1 MSVDEDPENL
11 ELTIYDLNDPLTDE
25 YEVNSYDLIHSRF
38 IGPGIHKNRW
48 PSYVRDLRK
57 LLKPGGWLQM
67 VEYYL
72 NIQSDNGRLTDA
84 HALSRWYTKYAE
96 TMQRDRDPRIGRR
109 LEQHMRN
116 AGLKDVTVK
125 KFDLHIGPWSRGTGQ
140 SFSSISWCLFRRA
153 FQSDL
158 SKATCRLVFPT
169 FLVSMSSCSRS

>member
-11 ELTIYDLNDPLTDE
+11 ELTIYDLNEPLTDE

-48 PSYVRDLRK
+48 PSYVRDLRR

-72 NIQSDNGRLTDA
+72 NIQSDNGRLTEA

-96 TMQRDRDPRIGRR
+96 TMQRDRDPRIGRQ

-125 KFDLHIGPWSRGTGQ
+125 KFDLHIGPWSRGTGN
-140 SFSSISWCLFRRA
+140 FFPSIS
-153 FQSDL
+153 
-158 SKATCRLVFPT
+158 
-169 FLVSMSSCSRS
+169 